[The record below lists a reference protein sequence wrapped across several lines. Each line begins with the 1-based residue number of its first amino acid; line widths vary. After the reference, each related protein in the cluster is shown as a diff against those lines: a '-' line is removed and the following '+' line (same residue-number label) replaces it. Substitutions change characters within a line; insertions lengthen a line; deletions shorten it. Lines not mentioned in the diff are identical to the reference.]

1 MATKNSFC
9 YLPFSSL
16 PDSLANHILPSG
28 FSKLEPTIPKKKKQN
43 GGEFVLM
50 EALAAATS
58 SPQGRH
64 QLWYPLPHPTISAVN
79 GSSVDWVWGVIPAV
93 FLCTA
98 FVVDFVVP
106 AFFMVFSFFL
116 DLAL

>member
-1 MATKNSFC
+1 
-9 YLPFSSL
+9 
-16 PDSLANHILPSG
+16 
-28 FSKLEPTIPKKKKQN
+28 
-43 GGEFVLM
+43 M
-50 EALAAATS
+50 EALAAGTS

-106 AFFMVFSFFL
+106 AFFMVFFFFL